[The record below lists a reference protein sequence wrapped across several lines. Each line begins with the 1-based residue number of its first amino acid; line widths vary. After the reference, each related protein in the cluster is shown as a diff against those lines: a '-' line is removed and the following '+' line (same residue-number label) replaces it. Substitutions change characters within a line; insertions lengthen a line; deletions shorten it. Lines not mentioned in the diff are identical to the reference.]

1 MIVISMTLIPHWYA
15 RHISVFAVQRLLYSL
30 VNQTIVRI
38 RSAEC
43 IINISSAAE
52 LGSGLRDYAY
62 YI

>member
-30 VNQTIVRI
+30 VNQTLVRI

-43 IINISSAAE
+43 ISSAAE